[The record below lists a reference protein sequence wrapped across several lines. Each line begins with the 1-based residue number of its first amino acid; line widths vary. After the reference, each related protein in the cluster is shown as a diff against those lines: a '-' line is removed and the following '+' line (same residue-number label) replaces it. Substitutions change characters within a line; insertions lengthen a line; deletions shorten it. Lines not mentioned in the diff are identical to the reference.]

1 MNPKLVL
8 FYILVSMAAFIFF
21 VFLLF
26 PGKKVAAY
34 LSGAVTG
41 PDAMVRVAMDDA
53 DLYPPLRLDLDKIRF
68 ILGPDI
74 TIKPAAFKV
83 ALSPLVFFKNEKN
96 ISFQSQLFQGN
107 LHGSLKFTHLDPLA
121 ASAAHIIVS
130 DLKTG
135 SFIYKT
141 DLADITLSGEIN
153 GEYIFSGQENGKT
166 QGRGTFFF
174 RNVSAVMEN
183 SLFNRLNL
191 PAVDFSQVEAGY
203 EHTGNTLTITNCIA
217 KGPIVHIKLTG
228 DIHLGFPLQES
239 RLDLTGLV
247 LPESPYLAA
256 FANNAAIR
264 AAAKNI
270 SKDGITF
277 GISGTVMQPK
287 IKI

>member
-1 MNPKLVL
+1 MNAKLVL
-8 FYILVSMAAFIFF
+8 VYILFLMAAFVFF

-34 LSGAVTG
+34 LSGAVTT
-41 PDAMVRVAMDDA
+41 PDAVVQVTMDDA
-53 DLYPPLRLDLDKIRF
+53 DLYPPLRLSLDNIRF
-68 ILGPDI
+68 TLGPDI
-74 TIKPAAFKV
+74 TIKPASFGIS
-83 ALSPLVFFKNEKN
+83 LSPLVFFENEKN
-96 ISFQSQLFQGN
+96 VSFQSKLFQGT
-107 LHGSLKFTHLDPLA
+107 LHGSLVFTHLDPLA
-121 ASAAHIIVS
+121 ASAAHLIFS
-130 DLKTG
+130 DIKTG
-135 SFIYKT
+135 PFIYKT
-141 DLADITLSGEIN
+141 DLADVTLSCEIN
-153 GEYIFSGQENGKT
+153 GEYIFSGQVNKKKQGK
-166 QGRGTFFF
+166 GTIFL

-183 SLFNRLNL
+183 SLFNRLHL

-203 EHTGNTLTITNCIA
+203 EQMGNTLTITNCIA
-217 KGPIVHIKLTG
+217 KGSIVHIKLTG
-228 DIHLGFPLQES
+228 DIHLGFPLKES

-270 SKDGITF
+270 SKNGIKF